1 MNKKNKKIVN
11 IKELKEII
19 NKISKENND
28 LKIVFTNGCF
38 DILHRGHVEYLQKAK
53 ELGNL
58 LILGLNSD
66 SSVKRLKGENR
77 PINNEE
83 DRAIVLSALE
93 CVDFVIIFDDDT
105 PFELIKNLKPDI
117 LVKGGDYKLENV
129 IGREFAKETILIDFV
144 DGYSTTKTI
153 KNIKNI
159 NKINN

>member
-1 MNKKNKKIVN
+1 M
-11 IKELKEII
+11 
-19 NKISKENND
+19 
-28 LKIVFTNGCF
+28 
-38 DILHRGHVEYLQKAK
+38 
-53 ELGNL
+53 
-58 LILGLNSD
+58 GLNSD

-77 PINNEE
+77 PINNEK

>member
-11 IKELKEII
+11 IKELKEIL
-19 NKISKENND
+19 KSAKENNNP
-28 LKIVFTNGCF
+28 KIVFTNGCF
-38 DILHRGHVEYLQKAK
+38 DIIHRGHVEYLQKAK
-53 ELGNL
+53 ELGDL

-66 SSVKRLKGENR
+66 LSVKRLKGENR

-93 CVDFVIIFDDDT
+93 CVDFIIIFDEDT
-105 PFELIKNLKPDI
+105 PFELLKNLKPDI

-129 IGREFAKETILIDFV
+129 IGKEFAKETVLIDFV
-144 DGYSTTKTI
+144 DGYSTTKI
-153 KNIKNI
+153 I

>member
-28 LKIVFTNGCF
+28 FKIVFTNGCF

-53 ELGNL
+53 ELGDL

-77 PINNEE
+77 PINNEK

-93 CVDFVIIFDDDT
+93 CIDFVIIFDDDT